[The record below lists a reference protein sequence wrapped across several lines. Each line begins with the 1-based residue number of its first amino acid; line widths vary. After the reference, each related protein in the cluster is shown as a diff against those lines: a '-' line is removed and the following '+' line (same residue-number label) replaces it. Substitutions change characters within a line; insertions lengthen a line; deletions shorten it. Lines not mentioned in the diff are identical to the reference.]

1 MTGSLDTN
9 IVLRLIMGDVP
20 HQLELAKSLL
30 ETCHLPLRVDDAVF
44 VEIEYALRKHYGMNR
59 QQIAELLDNIITQ
72 PKISCSLALLSEV
85 LPLYSIHPN
94 LSFVD
99 IYLTVA
105 AEISNAH
112 PLYTFDQ
119 NLAKHLKHVA
129 LLA

>member
-20 HQLELAKSLL
+20 HQVQLAKSLI
-30 ETCHLPLRVDDAVF
+30 ETCHTSLWVDDAVF
-44 VEIEYALRKHYGMNR
+44 VEIEYALRIHYGMNR
-59 QQIAELLDNIITQ
+59 LQIAELLDNIISQ
-72 PKISCSLALLSEV
+72 PKISCSLELLSAV
-85 LPLYSIHPN
+85 LPVYSNHPN

-105 AEISNAH
+105 AETNNAH

-119 NLAKHLKHVA
+119 NLAKQLKYAA